1 VRFQA
6 FHAPAGEFDRRDTQ
20 PAVCF
25 AFTHLWTLAVIA
37 FVGDLRVR
45 REQREQI
52 VGDCSLRLVIDI
64 CHTLFAFVPDNL
76 DYGLR
81 LA

>member
-6 FHAPAGEFDRRDTQ
+6 FHAPPGEFDRRDTQ

-37 FVGDLRVR
+37 FVGDLRAR
-45 REQREQI
+45 REQI
-52 VGDCSLRLVIDI
+52 GDDCALRLVIDI
-64 CHTLFAFVPDNL
+64 CHTLFAFVPDNF

>member
-1 VRFQA
+1 LSGIYVSHGNRS
-6 FHAPAGEFDRRDTQ
+6 
-20 PAVCF
+20 
-25 AFTHLWTLAVIA
+25 
-37 FVGDLRVR
+37 GD
-45 REQREQI
+45 
-52 VGDCSLRLVIDI
+52 DCSLRLVIDI